1 MKKVF
6 ALTLALMMLLAS
18 TALAE
23 YPDKQ
28 ITVVCP
34 YSPGG
39 ASDTTSRIYA
49 SMLQQVA
56 GVPVIVD
63 NRTGSNGAVGLA
75 YGAQAD
81 PDGYTIT
88 YMPVESVIDKSLGY
102 GDVTTDNFA
111 FIGRAM
117 TIPAA
122 ITVRADSEWN
132 SFEDFLTYAKANPGA
147 IRVGNSGVGSI
158 WHIAAA
164 TVEDVCDVELTNI
177 PYSEG
182 AAGAIAGLLGGEI
195 EAVACSA
202 AEVSTYV
209 ADGQLKCLVI
219 LGSNRSSA
227 ASLTEVPTAEELGYA
242 IKVEGWGGFAVP
254 VGTPEEIVTKLVE
267 MSAQAINS
275 QDMIDL
281 FASKGFEHAY
291 MDGASADAYAKQQLD
306 YFAELVPSLGIA
318 PAN

>member
-6 ALTLALMMLLAS
+6 ALALALMMIFAS

-49 SMLQQVA
+49 SMLQEIA

-102 GDVTTDNFA
+102 GDVTTDNFL
-111 FIGRAM
+111 FVGRAM

-122 ITVRADSEWN
+122 ITVRADAEWN
-132 SFEDFLTYAKANPGA
+132 SFDEFLAYAKEHPGD

-164 TVEDVCDVELTNI
+164 TVEDVCDVQLTNI

-202 AEVSTYV
+202 AEVSNYV
-209 ADGQLKCLVI
+209 QDGQLKCLVI
-219 LGSNRSSA
+219 LGSNRSTA
-227 ASLTEVPTAEELGYA
+227 PSLTEVPTAEELGYA

-254 VGTPEEIVTKLVE
+254 AGTPEDIVATLVD
-267 MSAQAINS
+267 MSDKAINS
-275 QDMIDL
+275 QEMKDL

-291 MDGASADAYAKQQLD
+291 MNGASADEYAKQQLD

>member
-1 MKKVF
+1 MKKITALLF
-6 ALTLALMMLLAS
+6 ALLMMLSA
-18 TALAE
+18 TAFAA

-34 YSPGG
+34 YSAGG

-49 SMLQQVA
+49 AMLEKEA

-63 NRTGSNGAVGLA
+63 NRTGSNGAVGLT

-81 PDGYTIT
+81 ADGYTIT
-88 YMPVESVIDKSLGY
+88 YMPVESVINKSLGY
-102 GDVTTDNFA
+102 GEVTSDNFA

-122 ITVRADSEWN
+122 ITVRADSEWKT
-132 SFEDFLTYAKANPGA
+132 FEDFLAYAKSNPEY

-164 TVEDVCDVELTNI
+164 TVEDVCGIKLSHI
-177 PYSEG
+177 PYAEG

-195 EAVACSA
+195 EAVSCSA

-209 ADGQLKCLVI
+209 ADGQLKCLAI
-219 LGSNRSSA
+219 LGSKRASA
-227 ASLTEVPTAEELGYA
+227 ESLKDVPTATELGYA
-242 IKVEGWGGFAVP
+242 VSVEGWGGFAVP
-254 VGTPEEIVTKLVE
+254 AATSEEVKAKLVE
-267 MSAQAINS
+267 LSEKAINA
-275 QDMIDL
+275 QDMKDL
-281 FASKGFEHAY
+281 FLSKGFEHAY
-291 MDGASADAYAKQQLD
+291 MNGSDADAYAKQQLD
-306 YFAELVPSLGIA
+306 YFAKLVPSLGLTA
-318 PAN
+318 GK